1 MALEQQDINSTQLL
15 HVTVLFEFLTDLG
28 TDSGDGHT
36 QGVHGLDF
44 GGLSSSSVC
53 YLFIH
58 LPSFRSV
65 SIRPTKRDK
74 LTALN
79 HSLYDLRTRYLASL
93 QPAAMVVCV
102 SSLSS
107 DPCLSTDVEAIC
119 NDRKRGVKE
128 RTRARALS
136 EISRVNSHIE

>member
-1 MALEQQDINSTQLL
+1 MALEQQHINSTQLL

-93 QPAAMVVCV
+93 QLAAKRFTVVCV
-102 SSLSS
+102 SSLCPPFRACPLTLKQFVTTGNG
-107 DPCLSTDVEAIC
+107 D
-119 NDRKRGVKE
+119 KE
-128 RTRARALS
+128 TYTSACAEQDKS
-136 EISRVNSHIE
+136 G